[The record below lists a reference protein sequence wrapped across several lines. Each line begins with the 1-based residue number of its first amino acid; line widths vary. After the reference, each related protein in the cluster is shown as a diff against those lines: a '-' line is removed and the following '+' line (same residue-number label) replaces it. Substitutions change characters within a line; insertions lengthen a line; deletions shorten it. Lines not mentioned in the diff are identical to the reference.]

1 MRTFEHTNVVGGQDN
16 VDRRLR
22 YLYNTK
28 SGYRTEAIIT
38 EKVPGTSIH
47 RYTIF
52 YSYLE
57 SFPSENSKES

>member
-1 MRTFEHTNVVGGQDN
+1 MRTFEHINIAGGPDN

-22 YLYNTK
+22 YLYATK

-57 SFPSENSKES
+57 TVPSETSKES